1 MVPPATARTLRLQ
14 PQDDVATA
22 VTDLPAGTPVD
33 ADGRA
38 VPLRADVPRGHK
50 VALRA
55 VRRGAPVLRYGQ
67 IIGFAAV
74 DIEPGDHVHLHN
86 LEYREFERDCEFS
99 VDARPTE
106 LLPESERA
114 TFQGYVRADGTVG
127 TRNYLGILTSVNC
140 SATAAK
146 QIAARLRHS
155 GILDDYHHIDG
166 VVALTHGQGC
176 GLAADGEGIEVLR
189 RVMRG
194 YLTHPNFAG
203 FLLLGLGCEDNQVKT
218 LTDGLPLRADLPV
231 FASTIQELGGTRK
244 TVAAGVERLTDMLP
258 EADRARR
265 TTVPASALILGT
277 NCGGSDSASGITANP
292 ALGNAVDR
300 LVRHGGTGVVGETPE
315 IYGTEQLLVRRA
327 VTREVGEKLL
337 ERIAWWREYTAKNG
351 GSMDNN
357 PSPGN
362 KVGGL
367 TTILEKSLGAV
378 AKGGTTALTDVVDY
392 AAPVTAKGFVFMDT
406 PGYDPVSVTGIVAG
420 GAQVV
425 CFTTGRG
432 SAFGCAP
439 VPSLKIATNTPLF
452 AHMAEDMDINAGGI
466 IDGTGTVEET
476 GRAIFERVLAVASGE
491 PTKSESME
499 YGEEEFVPWHIG
511 TVM

>member
-1 MVPPATARTLRLQ
+1 MAPPAAARALRLH
-14 PQDDVATA
+14 PRDDVAVA
-22 VTDLPAGTPVD
+22 AADLPAGSTAD
-33 ADGRA
+33 ADGLA

-50 VALRA
+50 IALRA

-67 IIGFAAV
+67 IIGFAAA
-74 DIEPGDHVHLHN
+74 DIAPGDHVHLHN
-86 LEYREFERDCEFS
+86 LEYRDFERGYEFA
-99 VDARPTE
+99 VDARPAE

-114 TFQGYVRADGTVG
+114 TFQGYVRADGSVG

-155 GILDDYHHIDG
+155 GVLDDYAHVDG

-203 FLLLGLGCEDNQVKT
+203 FLLLGLGCEDNQVEA
-218 LTDGLPLRADLPV
+218 LTDGLPLRSDLPV
-231 FASTIQELGGTRK
+231 LASTIQELGGTRK
-244 TVAAGVERLTDMLP
+244 TVAAGVERLTAMLP
-258 EADRARR
+258 AADRARR
-265 TTVPASALILGT
+265 TTVPASELILGT
-277 NCGGSDSASGITANP
+277 NCGGSDSWSGITANP

-315 IYGTEQLLVRRA
+315 IYGAEQLLVRRA
-327 VTREVGEKLL
+327 VSKEVGEKLL
-337 ERIAWWREYTAKNG
+337 ARIAWWREYTARNG

-362 KVGGL
+362 KAGGL

-392 AAPVTAKGFVFMDT
+392 AAPVTGKGFVLMDT

-439 VPSLKIATNTPLF
+439 VPSLKLATNTPLY
-452 AHMAEDMDINAGGI
+452 AHMTDDMDINAGTVV
-466 IDGTGTVEET
+466 DGSATVEEV
-476 GRAIFERVLAVASGE
+476 GRRIFDRVLSVASGE
-491 PTKSESME
+491 PTRSESME

>member
-1 MVPPATARTLRLQ
+1 MVPPAAARALRLQ
-14 PQDDVATA
+14 PQDDVAVA
-22 VTDLPAGTPVD
+22 AADIPAGTAVD
-33 ADGRA
+33 AGGETVLLRDGVA
-38 VPLRADVPRGHK
+38 RGHK
-50 VALRA
+50 IALRA

-67 IIGFAAV
+67 IIGFAAA
-74 DIEPGDHVHLHN
+74 DIAPGDHVHLHN
-86 LEYREFERDCEFS
+86 LEYREFERAYEFS
-99 VDARPTE
+99 VDARPVK
-106 LLPESERA
+106 LLPDSERA
-114 TFQGYVRADGTVG
+114 TFQGYVRADGSVG
-127 TRNYLGILTSVNC
+127 TRNYLAVLTSVNC

-146 QIAARLRHS
+146 QIAARLRYS
-155 GILDDYHHIDG
+155 GVLDDYDHIDG

-203 FLLLGLGCEDNQVKT
+203 FLLLGLGCEDNQIAA
-218 LTDGLPLRADLPV
+218 LTDGLPLRADLSV
-231 FASTIQELGGTRK
+231 SASTIQELGGTKK
-244 TVAAGVERLTDMLP
+244 TVAAGVERLTAMLP
-258 EADRARR
+258 AADRARR
-265 TTVPASALILGT
+265 TTVPASELTLGT
-277 NCGGSDSASGITANP
+277 NCGGSDSYSGITANP

-315 IYGTEQLLVRRA
+315 IYGTEHLLVRRA
-327 VTREVGEKLL
+327 ATKEAGEKLL

-362 KVGGL
+362 KAGGL

-378 AKGGTTALTDVVDY
+378 AKGGTTALADVVDY
-392 AAPVTAKGFVFMDT
+392 AAPVTSKGFVFMDT

-420 GAQVV
+420 GANMV

-439 VPSLKIATNTPLF
+439 VPSLKLATNTPLY
-452 AHMAEDMDINAGGI
+452 AHMADDMDINTGGI
-466 IDGTGTVEET
+466 IDGTTTVEET
-476 GRAIFERVLAVASGE
+476 GQAIFERVLAVASGE